1 MAFHD
6 SDDWL
11 HPEKLNMS
19 VHHLEENADL
29 VAVFSNYFRVDEHGT
44 IVFRGIGAVRPAC
57 ISLTMRRDV
66 VVGELGYF
74 DSVRV
79 SADSEY
85 EYRILSVF
93 GEDRVMYLPKPFLIA
108 SVRWNHVSRWK
119 ICCRL
124 EWFIGL
130 RLEYRQAYT
139 EWHRSSEFEQNPYMP
154 KEREPNRR
162 FDAPEEMIW

>member
-1 MAFHD
+1 MFSEAQEL
-6 SDDWL
+6 SDQ
-11 HPEKLNMS
+11 
-19 VHHLEENADL
+19 
-29 VAVFSNYFRVDEHGT
+29 R
-44 IVFRGIGAVRPAC
+44 
-57 ISLTMRRDV
+57 ISLTMRREAV
-66 VVGELGYF
+66 MEKLGYF

-79 SADSEY
+79 TDSEY

-108 SVRWNHVSRWK
+108 SVRSESLSQGGKFAVGWSG
-119 ICCRL
+119 L
-124 EWFIGL
+124 SGL

-154 KEREPNRR
+154 KERAPNRR